1 MSFREKSVWI
11 SFVVVLVSFGA
22 YFVSISGDLS
32 ISARGLA

>member
-1 MSFREKSVWI
+1 MSFGEKSVWI
-11 SFVVVLVSFGA
+11 SFVVVVVAFGA